1 MFRDRSDAGR
11 QLANKLEKY
20 RGTEAVVV
28 GLPRG
33 GVPVAAEVARHLGLP
48 LDIIGVRKLGVPGQ
62 EELAMGAIGEG
73 GVKVM
78 NETLLGHLRISV
90 DHIARVEQEQQGVL
104 AERLATFRS
113 GKPEVSLTG
122 RTALIVDDGL
132 ATGATARVACQVA
145 RARGAARVVLAV
157 PVAPV
162 EEAAGFPD
170 ADEVVVVATPDPFF
184 GVGMHYEVFDQ
195 TTDGEVVGL
204 LRDSGRDEVGEA
216 SAAPPEE

>member
-1 MFRDRSDAGR
+1 VFRNRQDAGR
-11 QLANKLEKY
+11 QLAKKLEQY
-20 RGTEAVVV
+20 RGTNTVVL

-33 GVPVAAEVARHLGLP
+33 GVPVAAEVARHVGLP

-73 GVKVM
+73 GLKVM
-78 NETLLGHLRISV
+78 NDAVLEHLRMSV
-90 DHIARVEQEQQGVL
+90 GDIARVDKEQQRVL

-162 EEAAGFPD
+162 EEAAYFPD
-170 ADEVVVVATPDPFF
+170 ADEIVVVATPDPFF

-195 TTDGEVVGL
+195 TTDEEVVRL
-204 LRDSGRDEVGEA
+204 LRDSSAHQVGDA
-216 SAAPPEE
+216 SSAPPEK

>member
-1 MFRDRSDAGR
+1 MFRNRQDAGV
-11 QLANKLEKY
+11 QLAKKLDHY
-20 RGTEAVVV
+20 RGTNTVVL

-33 GVPVAAEVARHLGLP
+33 GVPVAAEVARYLNLP
-48 LDIIGVRKLGVPGQ
+48 LDVIGVRKLGVPGQ

-78 NETLLGHLRISV
+78 NDALVGQLPVSA
-90 DHIARVEQEQQGVL
+90 DDIARVEREQQELL

-113 GKPEVSLTG
+113 GKPKDSLTG

-145 RARGAARVVLAV
+145 RRRGAVRVVLAV

-162 EEAAGFPD
+162 EEAASFPE

-195 TTDGEVVGL
+195 TTDEEVVRL
-204 LRDSGRDEVGEA
+204 LRDSSAHEAGEA
-216 SAAPPEE
+216 NSAPPEE

>member
-1 MFRDRSDAGR
+1 
-11 QLANKLEKY
+11 
-20 RGTEAVVV
+20 V
-28 GLPRG
+28 
-33 GVPVAAEVARHLGLP
+33 GLP

-73 GVKVM
+73 GLKVM
-78 NETLLGHLRISV
+78 NDAVLEHLRMSV
-90 DHIARVEQEQQGVL
+90 GDIARVDKEQQRVL

-162 EEAAGFPD
+162 EEAAYFPD
-170 ADEVVVVATPDPFF
+170 ADEIVVVATPDPFF

-195 TTDGEVVGL
+195 TTDEEVVRL
-204 LRDSGRDEVGEA
+204 LRDSSAHQVGDA
-216 SAAPPEE
+216 SSAPPEK

>member
-1 MFRDRSDAGR
+1 MFRNRQDAGR
-11 QLANKLEKY
+11 QLAKKLEQY
-20 RGTEAVVV
+20 RGTNTVVL

-33 GVPVAAEVARHLGLP
+33 GVPVAAEVARHVGLP

-73 GVKVM
+73 GLKVM
-78 NETLLGHLRISV
+78 NDAVLEHLRMSV
-90 DHIARVEQEQQGVL
+90 GDIARVDKEQQRVL

-162 EEAAGFPD
+162 EEAAYFPD
-170 ADEVVVVATPDPFF
+170 ADEIVVVATPDPFF

-195 TTDGEVVGL
+195 TTDEEVVRL
-204 LRDSGRDEVGEA
+204 LRDSSAHQVGDA
-216 SAAPPEE
+216 SSAPPEK

>member
-1 MFRDRSDAGR
+1 VFRNRQDAGR
-11 QLANKLEKY
+11 QLAKKLDHY
-20 RGTEAVVV
+20 RGTNTVVL

-33 GVPVAAEVARHLGLP
+33 GVPVAAEVARDLHLP

-73 GVKVM
+73 GLKVM
-78 NETLLGHLRISV
+78 NEALLEYLRLSV
-90 DHIARVEQEQQGVL
+90 HDIARVDKEQQRVL

-145 RARGAARVVLAV
+145 RGRGALRVVLAV

-162 EEAAGFPD
+162 EEAASFPE

-195 TTDGEVVGL
+195 TTDEEVVRL
-204 LRDSGRDEVGEA
+204 LRDSTADEAGEA
-216 SAAPPEE
+216 SSAPPEE

>member
-11 QLANKLEKY
+11 QLAKKLDHY
-20 RGTEAVVV
+20 RGTDTVVL

-33 GVPVAAEVARHLGLP
+33 GVPVAAEVARDLHLP

-73 GVKVM
+73 GLKVV
-78 NETLLGHLRISV
+78 NEALLDQLRIGA
-90 DHIARVEQEQQGVL
+90 DDIARVEKEQKSVL

-145 RARGAARVVLAV
+145 RARGAVRVVLAV

-162 EEAAGFPD
+162 EEAASFPE

-184 GVGMHYEVFDQ
+184 GVGMHYQVFDQ
-195 TTDGEVVGL
+195 TPDEEVVRL
-204 LRDSGRDEVGEA
+204 LRDSAAHEAGEA
-216 SAAPPEE
+216 SSAPPEE